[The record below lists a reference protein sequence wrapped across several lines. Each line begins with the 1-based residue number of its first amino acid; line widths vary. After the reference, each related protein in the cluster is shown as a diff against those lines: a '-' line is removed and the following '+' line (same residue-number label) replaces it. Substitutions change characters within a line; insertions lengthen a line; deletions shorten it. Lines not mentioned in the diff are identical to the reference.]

1 MLRVVATALMTIMLV
16 SCPKHVS
23 KKQEPELRHR
33 PWAYDPLVKVCPT
46 SPVTVDEVQWALDVW
61 AKQGAPQLVA
71 IDSLCYDTE
80 FDRGSV
86 IVDIPQ
92 QWMSMEWEYNMRA
105 LTVLFYDSP
114 VGTPHLAYIGLPTA
128 DPSTLL
134 HEVGHIWLSGHVEDR
149 PHVLSLY
156 IEDFAWDFD
165 GVKPLFRR

>member
-1 MLRVVATALMTIMLV
+1 MLRVVTTALMTLMLV
-16 SCPKHVS
+16 SCPKQVS
-23 KKQEPELRHR
+23 KNQDLSIAYR
-33 PWAYDPLVKVCPT
+33 PWVYDPLVKVCPT

-61 AKQGAPQLVA
+61 AKQGAPQLRA

-92 QWMSMEWEYNMRA
+92 QWMSAEWEYNMRA
-105 LTVLFYDSP
+105 LTVLFYDVP
-114 VGTPHLAYIGLPTA
+114 AGKPHLAYIGLPTA
-128 DPSTLL
+128 DPRTLL
-134 HEVGHIWLSGHVEDR
+134 HEVGHIWLDGHVEGR

-165 GVKPLFRR
+165 GVKTLFPR